1 MISRRDH
8 RIDLK
13 PARRLSAVALSLFLG
28 SLLLI
33 LHPLSPAPAAAM
45 PALQGEAAVTYLKEQ
60 GLYDSLQ
67 AALTVAFYPVTIDQ
81 TFDEQQKLTA
91 SDGAAGDFFGN
102 VAIHGNTVVV
112 GAHQDDV
119 GANVDQGSAY
129 VFVRE
134 GGSWIEQQ
142 KLTASDGA
150 TDDFF
155 ANAAVHGNTI
165 VVTASM
171 DDVGSNVDQ
180 GSAYVFVR
188 EGGSWTEQQ
197 KLTAS
202 DGAAGD
208 LFGRGV
214 DIHGNTIVV
223 SSSFDDVGSNVD
235 QGSAHVFVREGKSWV
250 EQQKLTASDGAGG
263 DFFSDSVAIHGETI
277 VVGAPADDI
286 GSNFNQ
292 GSAYVFVREDQS
304 WVEQQK
310 LTASDGAFFDVFGTS
325 VAIHGETIIVGAFF
339 DDSPNFDQG
348 SAYVFAREGESWT
361 EQQKLTA
368 SDGAFNDR
376 FGTSVAIHGETIVV
390 GALEDDVGGNFN
402 QGSAYV
408 FQRQGSSWSEQQ
420 KLTASDGAAADF
432 FGHPVAIHGNTIVVA
447 ASQDDIGSN
456 VNQGSVYV
464 FGR

>member
-1 MISRRDH
+1 MTSRKDH

-13 PARRLSAVALSLFLG
+13 QARCLSAVALSLFLG

-33 LHPLSPAPAAAM
+33 LPTLSPAPAAAM
-45 PALQGEAAVTYLKEQ
+45 PALQGEAAVTYLKKQ

-67 AALTVAFYPVTIDQ
+67 AALTVALYPVTIDP
-81 TFDEQQKLTA
+81 TFVEQQKLTA
-91 SDGAAGDFFGN
+91 SDGTAGDFFAN
-102 VAIHGNTVVV
+102 VAIHGNTIVVS
-112 GAHQDDV
+112 AQQDD
-119 GANVDQGSAY
+119 
-129 VFVRE
+129 
-134 GGSWIEQQ
+134 I
-142 KLTASDGA
+142 
-150 TDDFF
+150 
-155 ANAAVHGNTI
+155 
-165 VVTASM
+165 
-171 DDVGSNVDQ
+171 GSNVDQ

-223 SSSFDDVGSNVD
+223 SSSADDIGSNVD
-235 QGSAHVFVREGKSWV
+235 QGSAHVFVREGRSWV
-250 EQQKLTASDGAGG
+250 EQQKLTASDGASG
-263 DFFSDSVAIHGETI
+263 DFFSDSVGIHGDTI
-277 VVGAPADDI
+277 VVGSPADDI

-292 GSAYVFVREDQS
+292 GSAYVFKRQGSS
-304 WVEQQK
+304 WTEQQK
-310 LTASDGAFFDVFGTS
+310 LTASDGAFNDVFGTS
-325 VAIHGETIIVGAFF
+325 VAIHGETIVVGAFF

-348 SAYVFAREGESWT
+348 SAYVFLRDHWGWI

-402 QGSAYV
+402 QGSAYL
-408 FQRQGSSWSEQQ
+408 FQRQGNNWTEQQ
-420 KLTASDGAAADF
+420 RLTASDGAAGDF
-432 FGHPVAIHGNTIVVA
+432 FGVIVAIHGETIVVGA
-447 ASQDDIGSN
+447 IFDDSPN
-456 VNQGSVYV
+456 FNQGSAYV